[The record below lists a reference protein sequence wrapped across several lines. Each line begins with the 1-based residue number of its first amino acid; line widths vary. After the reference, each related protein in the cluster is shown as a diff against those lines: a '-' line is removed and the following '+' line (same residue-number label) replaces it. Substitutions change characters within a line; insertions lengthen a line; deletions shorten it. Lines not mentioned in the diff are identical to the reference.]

1 MFTNSSPVIPTKR
14 KSKPL
19 IISDLDFF
27 YVKNWRDFG
36 VFLFW
41 GHSSFFY

>member
-1 MFTNSSPVIPTKR
+1 
-14 KSKPL
+14 
-19 IISDLDFF
+19 LDFF